1 MKIGDMIDKWGH
13 KIHKTY
19 LTQGSPI
26 RDPKMVVT
34 ITAENW
40 LLAANHPICSIPAS
54 QIRDGARQISALYFS
69 MMSLAHHKGSIF
81 CIKTLKKT
89 INVENQRR
97 F

>member
-26 RDPKMVVT
+26 RDSMMVVT

-40 LLAANHPICSIPAS
+40 LLAANHPICFGQS
-54 QIRDGARQISALYFS
+54 GARQISALYFS

-81 CIKTLKKT
+81 CIKTP
-89 INVENQRR
+89 
-97 F
+97 